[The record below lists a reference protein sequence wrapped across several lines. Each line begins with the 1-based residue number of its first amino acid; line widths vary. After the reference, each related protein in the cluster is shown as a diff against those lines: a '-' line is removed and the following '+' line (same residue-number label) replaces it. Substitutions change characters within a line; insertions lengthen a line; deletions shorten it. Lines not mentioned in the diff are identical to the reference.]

1 MLALLK
7 RRSYRVILTANF
19 ISMIGSGMNHAAIIW
34 YVLEQTG
41 SEKMV
46 ALLVSVITLPS
57 LFFLPFS
64 GVLIDRLDRRYT
76 SMTLD
81 VVRGVAVAA
90 VALLAL
96 AGRVHIWHIY
106 AMGVVLGL
114 GAFMYWSN
122 LAALTQEFVEHG
134 DVVPL
139 NALVMGGAHSGW
151 ALAGGVV
158 GFLYQQFGL
167 GGVLALDAA
176 SYAIS
181 TILMFTLRSGKHLV
195 HHEGIPGATVTDASF
210 SLQVFNRDFL
220 GGIRYA
226 FTHRRVL
233 LLGLV
238 SSLFTAG
245 MMSQQVLTAPL
256 NMKILKTGAVGFGY
270 CNAGWSLGAILLS
283 AYAGTSLRQGGKIL
297 TVLWM
302 SLLLG
307 GVACVASPFSGF
319 LAVAVFCYFV
329 MGAGRGIGGIGVSSE
344 LMREVPKPLMGRTQN
359 VFTFAGIALQL
370 VLTMGVGWLSER
382 LSLVSGFY
390 LVGCSYFAAGIL
402 AWMVTRIPAPP
413 EIPPEEEEAVF
424 THAEPAEL

>member
-1 MLALLK
+1 
-7 RRSYRVILTANF
+7 
-19 ISMIGSGMNHAAIIW
+19 
-34 YVLEQTG
+34 
-41 SEKMV
+41 MV

-90 VALLAL
+90 VALLAI
-96 AGRVHIWHIY
+96 AGRVQIWHIY

-122 LAALTQEFVEHG
+122 LAALTQEFVEHP

-139 NALVMGGAHSGW
+139 NSLVMGGAHSGW
-151 ALAGGVV
+151 AMAGAMV
-158 GFLYQQFGL
+158 GFLYQQIGL

-181 TILMFTLRSGKHLV
+181 ALLMFTLRSGKHLV
-195 HHEGIPGATVTDASF
+195 HDQGPAGAATDAVF
-210 SLQVFNRDFL
+210 SLKVFNRDFL

-226 FTHRRVL
+226 FSHRRVL

-283 AYAGTSLRQGGKIL
+283 AYAGTALRHGGKIL
-297 TVLWM
+297 TVLWT

-307 GVACVASPFSGF
+307 AVACVASPFSGF

-370 VLTMGVGWLSER
+370 ILTMGVGWLSEHV
-382 LSLVSGFY
+382 SLISGFY
-390 LVGCSYFAAGIL
+390 LVGASYFAAASL

-413 EIPPEEEEAVF
+413 ELPPEEEEPVF